1 MNAEDIIAEATAV
14 LFRRVLAIGGTA
26 GFLVG
31 VAVGFG
37 SRAVLS

>member
-1 MNAEDIIAEATAV
+1 MKAEDIIAEATAV

-26 GFLVG
+26 GFLLG
-31 VAVGFG
+31 VAVGLA